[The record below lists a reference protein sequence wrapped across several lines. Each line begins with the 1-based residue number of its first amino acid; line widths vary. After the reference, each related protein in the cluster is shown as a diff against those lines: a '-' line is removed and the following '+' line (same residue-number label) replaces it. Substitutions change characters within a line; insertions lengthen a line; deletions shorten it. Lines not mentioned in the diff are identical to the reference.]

1 MYMVRELSTTGIM
14 VRELFTT
21 YIISIS
27 LLSNNVQLN
36 LNCTTSAHTAIND
49 HNINIFTHSES

>member
-27 LLSNNVQLN
+27 LLSNNV
-36 LNCTTSAHTAIND
+36 
-49 HNINIFTHSES
+49 